1 MGVPLGLLDWDLN
14 TDGHYD
20 LVIIGGG
27 INGCA
32 LAREA
37 ARAGLRTLLLER
49 RDFGAGTTSR
59 STRLIHGG
67 LRYLERF
74 DLSLVRASLRDRAS
88 LLREF
93 PGQVQP
99 LPFLLPVYSDDSRPP
114 WYVGSGLL
122 LYRLLGAGG
131 QLPPP
136 RRLPLD
142 ECGRLVPGLDRKGLR
157 ACFEYHDC
165 QAVYPERLA
174 LEMALQAEDAGADIR
189 NHACVK
195 GFLTRR
201 SRVIGLQFKGA
212 GGEGEVR
219 SALVV
224 NAAGAWADEVLAR
237 VGRQP
242 MRPLLTLINGAH
254 VVVPRL
260 EAAPSHAVYREARSD
275 RRPFFIV
282 PWRGLH
288 LIGTTEVRSVDGPD
302 RATPG
307 EEEVRYLLDETAA
320 LLPEAGVARDS
331 VLYAYSGSRPVL
343 KTEGTDLSRA
353 SRGDAIVD
361 HQRRDGIG
369 GLVTMAGG
377 KLTTAQSFA
386 RRTLSRVAAMLGRPL
401 TPVAPPAP
409 DDVSASQ
416 GNGASLSR
424 LSAVYGPRAAQ
435 VQRFLSSSPGFA
447 EPLAPGCEVACG
459 EVLRAVREER
469 ALTLGDILLRRTGA
483 AFAAGYEPGWAC
495 AAAEVA
501 AEQLGWNEA
510 GIATAV
516 ADFEAELSQTLV
528 RV

>member
-1 MGVPLGLLDWDLN
+1 MLDWDLN
-14 TDGHYD
+14 TDSHYD
-20 LVIIGGG
+20 LAIIGGG

-99 LPFLLPVYSDDSRPP
+99 LPFLLPVYGADSRPP

-136 RRLPLD
+136 RRLSVE

-189 NHACVK
+189 NHACVN
-195 GFLTRR
+195 GFLIRR
-201 SRVIGLQFKGA
+201 SRVIGLRFEGA

-219 SALVV
+219 SSLVV

-288 LIGTTEVRSVDGPD
+288 LIGTTEVRSEDGPD

-320 LLPEAGVARDS
+320 LLPEAGVTRDS

-343 KTEGTDLSRA
+343 KTGGADLNKA
-353 SRGDAIVD
+353 SRGDAIVN
-361 HQRRDGIG
+361 HQRRDGIA
-369 GLVTMAGG
+369 GLLTMAGG

-386 RRTLSRVAAMLGRPL
+386 RRTLTRVAAVLGRAL
-401 TPVAPPAP
+401 TPVVRPVRGDASAPL
-409 DDVSASQ
+409 
-416 GNGASLSR
+416 GNGAVSAR

-447 EPLAPGCEVACG
+447 DPLVPGCEVACG
-459 EVLRAVREER
+459 EVHRAVREEH

-483 AFAAGYEPGWAC
+483 AFAAGYEPGWAR

-501 AEQLGWNEA
+501 AEQLLWNEA
-510 GIATAV
+510 EIASAV
-516 ADFEAELSQTLV
+516 SNFEAELARTLV